1 MLNFTFYNPVKIL
14 FGKGQIA
21 ELSKEMAKN
30 KRILMTYGGGSIKR
44 NGVYDQVMDALKGYD
59 VLEFSGIEPNPH
71 YETLMKAVDIVKKEK
86 IDFLL
91 SVGGGSVLDGTK
103 FIAAAAEYEGDD
115 PWDILSDWSLI
126 KRAIPFG
133 AVLTLPAT
141 GSEMNAGAVITKAE
155 TQDKLNFVHPA
166 VFPKFSIL
174 DPTVTFT
181 LPPHQTANGIIDTFV
196 HTTEQYLTYPV
207 NAPFQDRIAEGILLA
222 LIEDAPIV
230 MTKPDDY
237 DARANI
243 MLCAA
248 MALNGLLGMG
258 VPQDWA
264 AHMIG
269 HEITAKYGLD
279 HGQTLAIISPSV
291 LQVKRDSKREKLLQ
305 YAERVW
311 DIKEGDDESRIDKAI
326 NKMREFFEGLG
337 VKTHFSDYDISEDVV
352 PVILEQL
359 KKHGMTALGENQ
371 DITLEVSK
379 EILQRSL

>member
-1 MLNFTFYNPVKIL
+1 
-14 FGKGQIA
+14 
-21 ELSKEMAKN
+21 
-30 KRILMTYGGGSIKR
+30 
-44 NGVYDQVMDALKGYD
+44 
-59 VLEFSGIEPNPH
+59 
-71 YETLMKAVDIVKKEK
+71 
-86 IDFLL
+86 
-91 SVGGGSVLDGTK
+91 
-103 FIAAAAEYEGDD
+103 
-115 PWDILSDWSLI
+115 
-126 KRAIPFG
+126 
-133 AVLTLPAT
+133 
-141 GSEMNAGAVITKAE
+141 
-155 TQDKLNFVHPA
+155 
-166 VFPKFSIL
+166 
-174 DPTVTFT
+174 
-181 LPPHQTANGIIDTFV
+181 
-196 HTTEQYLTYPV
+196 
-207 NAPFQDRIAEGILLA
+207 LA